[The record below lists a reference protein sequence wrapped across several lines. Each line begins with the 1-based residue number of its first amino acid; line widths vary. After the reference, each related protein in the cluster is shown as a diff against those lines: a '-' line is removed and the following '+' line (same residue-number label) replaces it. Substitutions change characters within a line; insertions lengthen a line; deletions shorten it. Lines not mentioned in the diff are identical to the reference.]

1 MKYYSCCYKLLAT
14 CKCVQ
19 LYVYY
24 VRLNGQCQAMLGE
37 FMVCLCD

>member
-1 MKYYSCCYKLLAT
+1 MKYYSCCYKPLAT

-19 LYVYY
+19 LYVY
-24 VRLNGQCQAMLGE
+24 VRLNGQHQAMLGE